1 MPLMVLAFF
10 DGRGVASAAEIT
22 APNYVKSVG
31 EMRITISQKGVFRR
45 PVIVVGRWALKIAR
59 DWQGCDCN
67 KYEAKLYRSVSD
79 KRRMMLCPVLWISPW
94 GLLLVM
100 AAAEPTTTM
109 MTIEDYG
116 DLCDEWDYL
125 PGEDGCPFEP
135 KPSDWGIYRGRW
147 LRSII
152 QHLRGE
158 SAGSCWQLFLHREG
172 EGTCHLF
179 PNCGVC
185 AFDPPIA
192 PRRTLGASSPS
203 LGALL

>member
-135 KPSDWGIYRGRW
+135 KPSDWGIYRGR
-147 LRSII
+147 L
-152 QHLRGE
+152 
-158 SAGSCWQLFLHREG
+158 
-172 EGTCHLF
+172 
-179 PNCGVC
+179 V
-185 AFDPPIA
+185 
-192 PRRTLGASSPS
+192 
-203 LGALL
+203 ALDYSTPAW